1 MSFPED
7 WFKNL
12 VILDVMQRV
21 QDPQQFPEI
30 ELEW

>member
-21 QDPQQFPEI
+21 QDPQQFPDI